1 MFGEQPCRGKTVTIP
16 CYKECNRFIH
26 EVEWEVTMET
36 LLEGV
41 REEDFIKKETLEP
54 SLERFLRVWEDVSQ
68 RGKRYN

>member
-1 MFGEQPCRGKTVTIP
+1 MGSYNG
-16 CYKECNRFIH
+16 
-26 EVEWEVTMET
+26 T